1 MLKARISG
9 QLRSRG
15 HLHPAGVCQRPK
27 LLELFKQLGGEFKF
41 VTGKPYQT
49 VFSTNMIGF
58 AEAAYQCENYYNEQ
72 KKKKTQP
79 VSKSRKLSEP
89 VKLKRSFRRG
99 KTIHREAGYSH
110 SFRVLRHRPP
120 L

>member
-72 KKKKTQP
+72 KKNATSVEVKKAFRAGKVKEIIQEGENNSSRSRLFSF
-79 VSKSRKLSEP
+79 VSR
-89 VKLKRSFRRG
+89 
-99 KTIHREAGYSH
+99 T
-110 SFRVLRHRPP
+110 
-120 L
+120 